1 MRKKRLILGGLALA
15 AFAILRVAPAPAA
28 DSDKTY
34 VMKLSTATINDAQQ
48 HWLEAFVAHV
58 AKDSG
63 DRIKGEIYPNSQL
76 GSIPRQIE
84 GTQFGSIQAYIG
96 PPEFLVGIDERYQI
110 LSSPGLVQNLDHA
123 IRIAKDPE
131 LQKLMFGLGENKG
144 LVGIGLWISAPSSIV
159 TRSPVRHLAEF
170 KGLKIRV
177 LASSFANEQISRLGA
192 TPIAM
197 SLGDVLPAIQQNAI
211 DGAVAQVAVFS
222 TMQYFD
228 AAKYIT
234 ETGHNYIFSMAFL
247 SKKWFDA
254 LPADLQK
261 ILREDA
267 AKASDET
274 DPWAKDFFNGQ
285 RKVWVEKGGEL
296 IELPPEEEASM
307 MKSLST
313 VGDDLSKSKPELH
326 AAYETLVAA
335 VKRTAQ

>member
-1 MRKKRLILGGLALA
+1 VSKKTLVLGILALA
-15 AFAILRVAPAPAA
+15 ALAAGAAPAFAA

-48 HWLEAFVAHV
+48 HWMEYFVAQV

-63 DRIKGEIYPNSQL
+63 GRIKGEIYTNSQL
-76 GSIPRQIE
+76 GAIPRQIE

-96 PPEFLVGIDERYQI
+96 PPEFLTGIDERYQI
-110 LSSPGLVQNLDHA
+110 LTAPGLIKSFDQQ
-123 IRIAKDPE
+123 IRVSKDPE
-131 LQKLMFGLGENKG
+131 LQKLMFGLGDAKG
-144 LVGIGLWISAPSSIV
+144 LVGIALWVSAPSSII
-159 TRSPVRHLAEF
+159 TREPVQHLAGF

-177 LASSFANEQISRLGA
+177 LASTFANEQISRLGA

-197 SLGDVLPAIQQNAI
+197 TLADVLPAIQQKAI

-228 AAKYIT
+228 AAKFIT
-234 ETGHNYIFSMAFL
+234 ETNHNYIFSMAFL

-267 AKASDET
+267 SRASDET
-274 DPWAKDFFNGQ
+274 DPWAQTFFNGQ
-285 RKVWVEKGGEL
+285 RKVWVEKGGQL

-307 MKSLST
+307 MKNLSS
-313 VGDDLSKSKPELH
+313 VGEDLSKSKPALH

-335 VKRTAQ
+335 VNRTAK

>member
-1 MRKKRLILGGLALA
+1 MKKKRLILGGLALC

-28 DSDKTY
+28 DDKTY

-48 HWLEAFVAHV
+48 HWMDTYAALV

-63 DRIKGEIYPNSQL
+63 DRIKGQIFPASQL

-84 GTQFGSIQAYIG
+84 GTQFGSIQGWIG
-96 PPEFLVGIDERYQI
+96 PPEFLVGVDERFEI
-110 LSSPGLVQNLDHA
+110 LTAPGLVQSIDHE
-123 IRIAKDPE
+123 IRITKDPD

-144 LVGIGLWISAPSSIV
+144 LVGVGMWISAPSSIV
-159 TRSPVRHLAEF
+159 TRTPVRHLAGF

-197 SLGDVLPAIQQNAI
+197 TLGDVLPAIQQGAI

-296 IELPPEEEASM
+296 IQLPPEEEASM

-313 VGDDLSKSKPELH
+313 VGEDLSKSKPELH
-326 AAYETLVAA
+326 AAYEILVAA

>member
-1 MRKKRLILGGLALA
+1 MKKKGFILGTLALA
-15 AFAILRVAPAPAA
+15 TLVSLVGPARAA

-34 VMKLSTATINDAQQ
+34 VMKMGTATINDAQQ
-48 HWLEAFVAHV
+48 HWMEWFAAQV

-63 DRIKGEIYPNSQL
+63 GRIKSEIYTNSQL
-76 GSIPRQIE
+76 GPIPREIE
-84 GTQFGSIQAYIG
+84 GTQFGAIQAYID
-96 PPEFLVGIDERYQI
+96 PPEFLVGVDERYEI
-110 LSSPGLVQNLDHA
+110 MSAPGLIQNLDQA
-123 IRIAKDPE
+123 IRLTKDPE
-131 LQKLMFGLGENKG
+131 LQKLMFGLGANKG
-144 LVGIGLWISAPSSIV
+144 LVGAAVWISAGSSNI
-159 TRSPVRHLAEF
+159 TRTPVRHVAGF

-197 SLGDVLPAIQQNAI
+197 TLADVLPAIQQNAI

-222 TMQYFD
+222 TMQYQD

-234 ETGHNYIFSMAFL
+234 ETNHNFIFSMAFF

-261 ILREDA
+261 VLRDDA

-296 IELPPEEEASM
+296 IELPPEEEAAM
-307 MKSLST
+307 MKTLST
-313 VGDDLSKSKPELH
+313 VGEDLSKSKPELH